1 MNDEDGGPARVS
13 LPDAFRRVLERLD
26 RFAPLPPG
34 APFARSLG
42 PGSPSHEVVTVGERE
57 PATEILQTP
66 ETVYVTIELPGAT
79 REDID
84 LRATE
89 TTLSVSVN
97 SAARRYYREIAL
109 PAPVRVDTIKATYK
123 NGVLDIA
130 LEKRDK
136 AWRIPVN

>member
-1 MNDEDGGPARVS
+1 MADEDERAEPPS
-13 LPDAFRRVLERLD
+13 LPEVFRRVLERLD
-26 RFAPLPPG
+26 RRATLPPG
-34 APFARSLG
+34 VYPRILG
-42 PGSPSHEVVTVGERE
+42 PGSMDPGTLSIGERE

-84 LRATE
+84 LRSTE

-109 PAPVRVDTIKATYK
+109 PAPVRVDMIKATYK